1 MTSAGY
7 PDIDDFLNLDMDLGF
22 YAGNNTALPK
32 TVRSTGLGVIEDPY
46 EVYTGINSNEVTS
59 QI

>member
-46 EVYTGINSNEVTS
+46 EVYAGKSVVGNK
-59 QI
+59 

>member
-46 EVYTGINSNEVTS
+46 EVYAGKSVS
-59 QI
+59 GQK